1 MLILLRNRLKPS
13 FITSCLSTAPR
24 SRHLPA
30 MTPILKSDLTEKNP
44 TMRSISILLNQV
56 FPTFL
61 APNTSKGALAYLT
74 CDNGRIDARYLNGST
89 PAAAYRLETFRS
101 MGSISQS
108 SKKQIRCYFVTKC
121 EFVNPNPTLEEMRD
135 LRVCGDKHFLEKVTE
150 NTLDIYQS
158 VVDAVLERSGMYKCG
173 ITLIVGP
180 VIEMFE
186 LEGTRERRLV
196 IGYRQLTSTNFF
208 SALSDLY
215 HFYGLTSSR
224 KYVEQFSN
232 GITVIGI
239 YLLPTRNQSK
249 FPPIES
255 SIFQVCNKIFF
266 VNVRLSRKHRYCT
279 VSLNRSSSN

>member
-13 FITSCLSTAPR
+13 FTTSYLSTAPR
-24 SRHLPA
+24 SRLLPA
-30 MTPILKSDLTEKNP
+30 MTPISKSDLTEKNP
-44 TMRSISILLNQV
+44 TMQFISILPNQV

-61 APNTSKGALAYLT
+61 APNTNKGALANLP
-74 CDNGRIDARYLNGST
+74 CANGRIDARYLNGST

-101 MGSISQS
+101 MGSISHS

-135 LRVCGDKHFLEKVTE
+135 LRVCGDKSFLEKVTE

-158 VVDAVLERSGMYKCG
+158 VVDAVLERSGMYRYG

-239 YLLPTRNQSK
+239 YLLPARNQSK

-255 SIFQVCNKIFF
+255 SIFQVCNK
-266 VNVRLSRKHRYCT
+266 
-279 VSLNRSSSN
+279 SSSLMSDYQGSIIIVLYP